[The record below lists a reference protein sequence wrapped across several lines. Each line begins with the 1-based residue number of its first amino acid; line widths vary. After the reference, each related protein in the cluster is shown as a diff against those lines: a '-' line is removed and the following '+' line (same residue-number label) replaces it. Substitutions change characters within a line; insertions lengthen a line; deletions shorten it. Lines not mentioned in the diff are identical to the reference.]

1 MWSLSESMKI
11 VVHKYGGS
19 SVKDVASIQRVA
31 AQVAGI
37 HKTGTRVVV
46 VVSAM
51 GNTTN
56 ELLQL
61 AQKVSTSPGR
71 RELDM
76 LVSVGE
82 RIAMTLL
89 SMAIND
95 LGVPAMS
102 FTGSQSGIIT
112 NESHSN
118 AEVIAVRPHRVRAAL
133 QDGKVAI
140 VAGFQ
145 GVSRAK
151 EVTTLGRGG
160 SDTTAVALAAA
171 LQAQWCEIHSDV
183 PGVFSADPRAVPA
196 AQQHSTLSLD
206 EALNMARHGAKVL
219 HAEALAYAK
228 QAGIEVVSS
237 AAQGEAAGTRIQVA
251 PLPSR
256 VTAIV
261 ADTQLERFKSDP
273 SDLLFSHLEEAQVP
287 IRSVIDN
294 EIVVDLRNWHDREDF
309 VLPPGAEALGVVS
322 EVTAVGIG
330 IGSDLSLFQRAS
342 RALQARKINWDSRRS
357 TIDALHWWVSPE
369 DNTDTQRV
377 LHSILLEES
386 T

>member
-1 MWSLSESMKI
+1 MKI

-31 AQVAGI
+31 AKVAEIHRSGI
-37 HKTGTRVVV
+37 RVVV

-61 AQKVSTSPGR
+61 AQKVSDSPGR

-82 RIAMTLL
+82 RIAMALL

-118 AEVIAVRPHRVRAAL
+118 AQVIAVRPHRVHAAL
-133 QDGKVAI
+133 KNDRVAI

-171 LQAQWCEIHSDV
+171 LNAEWCEIHSDV
-183 PGVFSADPRAVPA
+183 PGVFSADPRSVAS
-196 AQQHSTLSLD
+196 AQQHDTLSLE

-219 HAEALAYAK
+219 HAGALAYAK

-237 AAQGEAAGTRIQVA
+237 AAQGEAHGTRIQVEN
-251 PLPSR
+251 LPSR

-261 ADTQLERFKSDP
+261 ADTQLERFIADKEQH
-273 SDLLFSHLEEAQVP
+273 LFTQLEAAEVP
-287 IRSVIDN
+287 IRSVVDD
-294 EIVVDLRNWHDREDF
+294 EVVVDLRNWHDREQF
-309 VLPPGAEALGVVS
+309 TLPLGAVSQGVLT

-330 IGSDLSLFQRAS
+330 IGSELSLFQKATA
-342 RALQARKINWDSRRS
+342 ALDAAGVQWHSRRS
-357 TIDALHWWVSPE
+357 TIDALHWWVRPE
-369 DNTDTQRV
+369 DITRAQQA
-377 LHSILLEES
+377 LHAVLLES
-386 T
+386 QT

>member
-1 MWSLSESMKI
+1 MKI

-31 AQVAGI
+31 AQVAEI
-37 HKTGTRVVV
+37 HRSGTRVVV

-61 AQKVSTSPGR
+61 AQKVSESPGR

-118 AEVIAVRPHRVRAAL
+118 AQVIAVRPHRVRAAL
-133 QDGKVAI
+133 KDNRVAI

-171 LQAQWCEIHSDV
+171 LEAEWCEIHSDV

-196 AQQHSTLSLD
+196 AKQHATLSLE

-219 HAEALAYAK
+219 HAEALAHAK

-237 AAQGEAAGTRIQVA
+237 AAQGQAAGTRIQVDS
-251 PLPSR
+251 LPRR

-261 ADTQLERFKSDP
+261 ADTQLERFRADDSHQ
-273 SDLLFSHLEEAQVP
+273 LFNALEEAKAA
-287 IRSVIDN
+287 IRCVTDG
-294 EIVVDLRNWHDREDF
+294 EVVVDLRNWHDRERF
-309 VLPPGAEALGVVS
+309 PLPKGAVTLGVVT
-322 EVTAVGIG
+322 EVSAVGIG
-330 IGSDLSLFQRAS
+330 IGSDLSLLQRAS
-342 RALQARKINWDSRRS
+342 RALSAEKIKWHSRRS
-357 TIDALHWWVSPE
+357 SIDALHWWVSPE
-369 DNTDTQRV
+369 DNANAQRV
-377 LHSILLEES
+377 LHSVLLEQDD
-386 T
+386 

>member
-1 MWSLSESMKI
+1 MKI

-19 SVKDVASIQRVA
+19 SVKDVTSIQRVA
-31 AQVAGI
+31 ASIAAI
-37 HKTGTRVVV
+37 HQEGTRVVV

-61 AQKVSTSPGR
+61 AQKVTESPGR

-118 AEVIAVRPHRVRAAL
+118 AQVIAVRPHRVRAAL
-133 QDGKVAI
+133 EDNKVAI

-145 GVSRAK
+145 GVSRTK

-171 LQAQWCEIHSDV
+171 LQAEWCEIHSDV

-196 AQQHSTLSLD
+196 AQQHSQLSLE

-228 QAGIEVVSS
+228 QQGIEVVSS

-251 PLPSR
+251 PLPCR

-261 ADTQLERFKSDP
+261 ADTQLERFRTDSGHQ
-273 SDLLFSHLEEAQVP
+273 LFVALEEAKVP
-287 IRSVIDN
+287 IRSVIDE
-294 EIVVDLRNWHDREDF
+294 EIVVDLRNWHDRERF
-309 VLPPGAEALGVVS
+309 NLPPGSETLGILAEVS
-322 EVTAVGIG
+322 AVGIG
-330 IGSDLSLFQRAS
+330 IGSDLSLLQKAS
-342 RALQARKINWDSRRS
+342 RALEAEKIKWHSRRS
-357 TIDALHWWVSPE
+357 TIDALHWWVTLEDSSPA
-369 DNTDTQRV
+369 QRV
-377 LHSILLEES
+377 LHAVLLESEA
-386 T
+386 